1 MYSRGRQREERDWRT
16 YERNK
21 FKQTCDL
28 VIHGSLA
35 GLKKEKKNR
44 KEKKKK
50 KKRRRKMT
58 VRQSNEIRQQ
68 KQSDAQQQLDRQKH

>member
-28 VIHGSLA
+28 VIHGSIA
-35 GLKKEKKNR
+35 GLKKEKK

-50 KKRRRKMT
+50 EEEKYT